1 MTTTTSLAMHME
13 PVMSAV
19 RAGARTLHD
28 ESQPSGVAVS
38 PFVTISRESGAGG
51 WSLGRMLA
59 ERLNEITPTGPAW
72 RAFDRELVEKVAAD
86 SHISEELIASLGE
99 KHRSWIDDLFAGL
112 SDVTRSE
119 PPTEYMAFRRIAQ
132 TIRALSKTGRVI
144 IVGRG
149 GAHITRGMPGGIHL
163 RIVAPIDFRVAEMSR
178 KFKLAHSAA
187 VARVRELDHN
197 REQFVKRYFPSQ
209 PRPEDVYSMILNSAK
224 LGEQAMVECVAAA
237 VRDKVAK

>member
-1 MTTTTSLAMHME
+1 MTTTSSLAVHME

-19 RAGARTLHD
+19 RAGSRTPQE
-28 ESQPSGVAVS
+28 ESRSNSVS
-38 PFVTISRESGAGG
+38 LAPFVTISRESGAGG

-59 ERLNEITPTGPAW
+59 DRLNELTPTGPAW
-72 RAFDRELVEKVAAD
+72 RAFDRELVERVAAD

-99 KHRSWIDDLFAGL
+99 KHHSWIEDLFAGL
-112 SDVTRSE
+112 SDTGKAE
-119 PPTEYMAFRRIAQ
+119 GATEFTAFRRVAQ

-149 GAHITRGMPGGIHL
+149 GAYITRGMPGGIHL

-197 REQFVKRYFPSQ
+197 REQFVKRYFPSR
-209 PRPEDVYSMILNSAK
+209 PRSEDVYSMILNSAK

>member
-1 MTTTTSLAMHME
+1 MTTTPSLAVHME
-13 PVMSAV
+13 PVMSVV
-19 RAGARTLHD
+19 RAGVRSVPDA
-28 ESQPSGVAVS
+28 SQPNAGEAA

-59 ERLNEITPTGPAW
+59 DHLNQITPTGPAW

-86 SHISEELIASLGE
+86 SNISEELIASLGE
-99 KHRSWIDDLFAGL
+99 KHHSWIEDLFAGL
-112 SDVTRSE
+112 SDVNKSE
-119 PPTEYMAFRRIAQ
+119 PATEYVIFRRIAQ

-149 GAHITRGMPGGIHL
+149 GAYITRGMPGGIHL

-187 VARVRELDHN
+187 AARVRELDHN
-197 REQFVKRYFPSQ
+197 REQFVRRYFPSQ
-209 PRPEDVYSMILNSAK
+209 PRPEDIYSMLLNSAK

-237 VRDKVAK
+237 VREIVRK